1 MILSLFVSVL
11 IPLAFLLSIWALE
24 IYAQSRWQMIALAMG
39 WGIGAFGIASVFHNA
54 LLDYGVFNFE
64 QVALLSAPV
73 TEEILKALLIV
84 ALVTRLALTYTVDG
98 TAYGFAIG
106 TGFAMAENIDYV
118 VSHPDRA
125 LPIAL
130 TRVLSI
136 SLLHACTTGLVGT
149 AAGSSQYL
157 SRRAQGQ
164 RVGLSLALA
173 MLLHAA
179 FNKLVLD
186 LEGVPLLIVALGI
199 GLMGTALIVLLIQ
212 RSLSLERRSLAAELA
227 QVTSAGELAAAA
239 NPQQIAQLLTRY
251 RGRIDRDR
259 AEQIRQYVVL
269 QARRGMLLR
278 SAALNQRPDV
288 AAYLDGEIRRTEQ
301 QLSAL
306 RSAMGLYTW
315 VWLRTVLP
323 SEDSRI
329 WRQMSERLQTDTPML
344 ALILHLDERRAQ
356 TPRQEVEAR
365 KALLR
370 MNPLFYDLQES
381 ELEDVALLLNQ
392 HRFHS
397 GQEVIR
403 PGVPN
408 DKLYL
413 VAAGSLAWS
422 ALDDDGVETILSAYA
437 RGDVFGKL
445 GVLDD
450 EPDVTRV
457 QCLED
462 VTVYTLS
469 RADFAALVYAKPQVG
484 LAMMRELAN
493 EIRNLTLLAMWFR
506 RTSEGGAAEP
516 ASEPGAR

>member
-1 MILSLFVSVL
+1 MILSLLISVI
-11 IPLAFLLSIWALE
+11 IPLAFLLGIWALE
-24 IYAQSRWQMIALAMG
+24 IYAQSRLKMIALAVA
-39 WGIGAFGIASVFHNA
+39 WGIGAFGVASVFHNA
-54 LLDYGVFNFE
+54 LLHYNVLNFE

-73 TEEILKALLIV
+73 TEEALKALLILLL
-84 ALVTRLALTYTVDG
+84 ASRLALVYAVDG

-106 TGFAMAENIDYV
+106 TGFAMAENIDYAF
-118 VSHPDRA
+118 SHPARA
-125 LPIAL
+125 VPIAL
-130 TRVLSI
+130 TRVLSV
-136 SLLHACTTGLVGT
+136 SLMHAYATGLVGT

-157 SRRAQGQ
+157 SRRAQLQ
-164 RVGLSLALA
+164 RVGLSLALV
-173 MLLHAA
+173 MLLHSV

-186 LEGVPLLIVALGI
+186 LDGVALLVVALSI
-199 GLMGTALIVLLIQ
+199 GLMGTALIVIVIQ
-212 RSLSLERRSLAAELA
+212 HALNLERRSLAAELA

-239 NPQQIAQLLTRY
+239 NPQQIAQLLARY
-251 RGRIDRDR
+251 RGTIDRER
-259 AEQIRQYVVL
+259 AELIRQYVIL

-288 AAYLDGEIRRTEQ
+288 AAYLDGEIMRTEQ
-301 QLSAL
+301 QLNAL

-315 VWLRTVLP
+315 MWLRTVLP

-329 WRQMSERLQTDTPML
+329 WQQITERLQTDTPML
-344 ALILHLDERRAQ
+344 ALILHLDERRAR
-356 TPRQEVEAR
+356 TPREEIAAR
-365 KALLR
+365 KTLLR

-381 ELEDVALLLNQ
+381 ELEDVALLLNR
-392 HRFHS
+392 HIFRN
-397 GQEVIR
+397 GEVVIE

-413 VAAGSLAWS
+413 VAAGSLVWS
-422 ALDDDGVETILSAYA
+422 ALDADGIETILSAYV

-450 EPDVTRV
+450 VPDTTRV
-457 QCLED
+457 QCLEN
-462 VTVYTLS
+462 VIAYSLS

-506 RTSEGGAAEP
+506 RTSEGGMEVAP
-516 ASEPGAR
+516 QPGAR

>member
-1 MILSLFVSVL
+1 MILSLLISVL
-11 IPLAFLLSIWALE
+11 IPLGFLLGIWALE
-24 IYAQSRWQMIALAMG
+24 IYAQSRWRMVALAIA
-39 WGIGAFGIASVFHNA
+39 WGVSVFGLASLFHNA
-54 LLDYGVFNFE
+54 LLDYNVLNFE

-73 TEEILKALLIV
+73 IEEALKALLIV
-84 ALVTRLALTYTVDG
+84 ALVSRLALTYTVDG

-106 TGFAMAENIDYV
+106 TGFAMAENIDYAF
-118 VSHPDRA
+118 SHPDRA
-125 LPIAL
+125 VPIAL
-130 TRVLSI
+130 TRVLSV

-157 SRRAQGQ
+157 GRRAQLQ
-164 RVGLSLALA
+164 RVGLNLALA
-173 MLLHAA
+173 MLLHAT

-186 LEGVPLLIVALGI
+186 LEGVPLLASALAI
-199 GLMGTALIVLLIQ
+199 GLTGTALIVLLIQ
-212 RSLSLERRSLAAELA
+212 RSLALERRSLAAELT
-227 QVTSAGELAAAA
+227 QVTSAGEREAAA
-239 NPQQIAQLLTRY
+239 NPQQVAQLLARY
-251 RGRIDRDR
+251 RGTIDRER
-259 AEQIRQYVVL
+259 AELIRQYVVL

-301 QLSAL
+301 QLNAL
-306 RSAMGLYTW
+306 RSSMGLYTW

-323 SEDSRI
+323 SEDSRTWQQI
-329 WRQMSERLQTDTPML
+329 AGRLQADTPML

-370 MNPLFYDLQES
+370 MNPLFYDLQQS

-422 ALDDDGVETILSAYA
+422 ALDDDGIETILSAYA

-450 EPDVTRV
+450 TPDTTRV
-457 QCLED
+457 QCLEN
-462 VTVYTLS
+462 VIAYSLS
-469 RADFAALVYAKPQVG
+469 RADFAALVYARPQVG

-506 RTSEGGAAEP
+506 RTSQGGAEYTP
-516 ASEPGAR
+516 QPEGS

>member
-1 MILSLFVSVL
+1 MILSLIIAVL
-11 IPLAFLLSIWALE
+11 IPLAFLLGIWALE
-24 IYAQSRWQMIALAMG
+24 IYAQSRWRTIALAMA
-39 WGIGAFGIASVFHNA
+39 WGIGAFGLASVFHNA
-54 LLDYGVFNFE
+54 LLHYNALNFE

-73 TEEILKALLIV
+73 TEEALKALLIV
-84 ALVTRLALTYTVDG
+84 GLASRLALAYAVDG

-118 VSHPDRA
+118 FSHPDRA
-125 LPIAL
+125 LPVAL
-130 TRVLSI
+130 TRALSV
-136 SLLHACTTGLVGT
+136 SLMHATTTGLVGT

-157 SRRAQGQ
+157 SHRAQLW
-164 RVGLSLALA
+164 RVGLSLMLA
-173 MLLHAA
+173 MLVHAL

-186 LEGVPLLIVALGI
+186 LEGVPLLVVALAM
-199 GLMGTALIVLLIQ
+199 GLAGTGLIVLLIQ
-212 RSLSLERRSLAAELA
+212 RSLKQEQRSLAAELA

-239 NPQQIAQLLTRY
+239 NPPQIAQLLARY
-251 RGRIDRDR
+251 RGTIDRER
-259 AEQIRQYVVL
+259 AELIRQYVVL

-288 AAYLDGEIRRTEQ
+288 AAYLQGEIMRAEQ
-301 QLSAL
+301 QLNAL
-306 RSAMGLYTW
+306 RSSMGLYTW

-323 SEDSRI
+323 SEDSRVWQQI
-329 WRQMSERLQTDTPML
+329 SQRLGADTPML

-356 TPRQEVEAR
+356 TPRQEIETR
-365 KALLR
+365 KMLLR

-381 ELEDVALLLNQ
+381 ELEDVALLLNR
-392 HRFHS
+392 HTFRS
-397 GQEVIR
+397 GQVVIE
-403 PGVPN
+403 PGVPS
-408 DKLYL
+408 DRLYL
-413 VAAGSLAWS
+413 VASGSLVWS
-422 ALDDDGVETILSAYA
+422 AVDEDGVETILSAYA

-450 EPDVTRV
+450 EPDITRV

-506 RTSEGGAAEP
+506 RTSEGGAEYAP
-516 ASEPGAR
+516 QPGSA